1 MLDASG
7 VISLRLRVFPDRSLL
22 ALLLPPFVELGV
34 GVSVPDSCDLVRS
47 ATLRT
52 DQ

>member
-22 ALLLPPFVELGV
+22 ALLLQPFVELSV